1 MNDDIKLYSIIQKNL
16 LKKYSF
22 NETKYNQLQIQR
34 LLQNIPCHLVSLFK
48 DYLIYDDNFEYNQ
61 KFYKISET
69 NLRLEKI
76 FLYYSTSSKI
86 FPNYTVIN
94 EGKYLYQNIM
104 KKQNIIDI
112 IEDNKR
118 KEKEKQLNEKKKFF
132 SLFNLEED
140 DSKIFNTIVY
150 NSILKENINDES
162 KLKEIF
168 GNEYKN
174 ENSNN
179 NSIIKLSNILNDA
192 IYNYEIKNCSFINN
206 NNTSSKDKISTIDV
220 TNLNNIYNKNKKIS
234 NNIKIKNFKIKSSLH
249 YNFNSINKFK
259 IIKLENYNNLMNKN
273 NSNNNNIKKIIKNNN
288 NNSSSLKIK
297 NIKNNNKN
305 LSLNY
310 NNNSIFKTFLFNNK
324 NFNNNNTIDSNTKS
338 INTNSNTIT
347 TTTTTINNYN
357 IKKNNNNYI
366 NNTKLS
372 RNYNNINLNNNS
384 KSKNNLN
391 NIKHKTINSIS
402 ILNKSN
408 KKKEINLEK
417 LFNIVNDIK
426 SYRNPKIKNFFS
438 LLKKKDYNNYLT
450 INSFD
455 KRSLDNKK
463 ILSPKKNIIYNH
475 NFTSNQTTK
484 FNKIYNNNN
493 VVTFNNN
500 SKSISTS
507 KGKKEITHKPF
518 SEKNKYKIKK
528 CIEINYNINVY

>member
-48 DYLIYDDNFEYNQ
+48 HYLIYDDNFEYNQ

-118 KEKEKQLNEKKKFF
+118 KEKEKQLKEKKKFF

-234 NNIKIKNFKIKSSLH
+234 NNIKIKR
-249 YNFNSINKFK
+249 
-259 IIKLENYNNLMNKN
+259 
-273 NSNNNNIKKIIKNNN
+273 
-288 NNSSSLKIK
+288 
-297 NIKNNNKN
+297 
-305 LSLNY
+305 
-310 NNNSIFKTFLFNNK
+310 
-324 NFNNNNTIDSNTKS
+324 TKER
-338 INTNSNTIT
+338 
-347 TTTTTINNYN
+347 
-357 IKKNNNNYI
+357 KRR
-366 NNTKLS
+366 TK
-372 RNYNNINLNNNS
+372 R
-384 KSKNNLN
+384 
-391 NIKHKTINSIS
+391 
-402 ILNKSN
+402 
-408 KKKEINLEK
+408 
-417 LFNIVNDIK
+417 
-426 SYRNPKIKNFFS
+426 RR
-438 LLKKKDYNNYLT
+438 KD
-450 INSFD
+450 FR
-455 KRSLDNKK
+455 KRK
-463 ILSPKKNIIYNH
+463 
-475 NFTSNQTTK
+475 
-484 FNKIYNNNN
+484 
-493 VVTFNNN
+493 
-500 SKSISTS
+500 
-507 KGKKEITHKPF
+507 
-518 SEKNKYKIKK
+518 
-528 CIEINYNINVY
+528 